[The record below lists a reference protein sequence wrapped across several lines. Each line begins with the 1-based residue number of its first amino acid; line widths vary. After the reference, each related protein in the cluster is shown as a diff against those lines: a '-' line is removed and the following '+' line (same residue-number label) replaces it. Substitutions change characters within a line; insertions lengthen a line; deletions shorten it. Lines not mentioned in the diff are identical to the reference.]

1 MGAYKKLILDEKANT
16 VIGKDF
22 EEPYQNVVSS
32 QVKKFDK
39 YNSDKVRDLFAEYD
53 QVTVNDTD
61 LKNLTLVK
69 ANAIE
74 KEKLSF
80 RSKLFITSASLIVAL
95 MLFMVIYN
103 IFVINSLGN
112 GIQILQNNVM
122 AEQNSYNQIVE
133 MTEQNESKIREKLE
147 AQGFSPITDDAII
160 TIELGETSQVYEL
173 KGETN
178 WFDAFCNFIS
188 RLFDKVITNKDF
200 IDFKDKLQSELENI

>member
-188 RLFDKVITNKDF
+188 RLFVGG
-200 IDFKDKLQSELENI
+200 